1 MKQEVNKNNKSYFV
15 LAVLLAIAFF
25 SLVAFGGSW
34 ASELLEGGEYSF
46 DAGIGYHYADINGY
60 RGKVG
65 EYEVLDPGMEGN
77 FVLKANTRRNYLD
90 LEGVIKDK
98 NDQNY
103 MMDFDINRIFQT
115 EASYSRFIHYLD
127 HDPLSNQDFVADFD
141 AGKSNSII
149 VEEINSENTFRV
161 PFIPNLNIKADFR
174 QYNKRGHRQA
184 TTVGKCTQ
192 CHVTSENRRT
202 DQTTED
208 IDIGTEMKVG
218 FLTFNYRHLQR
229 TFREGGSTPIAYYG
243 YDAPS
248 FPVKGYDRYNDIS
261 NSRTYTNNFKVKADL
276 PLQSDFYFTYEM
288 GKNNNRE
295 TRNEREFESFVFR
308 LTTAALKFITFN
320 FNYYDHDRD
329 SNAPDS
335 MDRHVRRS
343 DISFMTRPWKRNF
356 LRGSYRWEDVDRRNA
371 VQDST
376 FKKIFKLSLFGR
388 PHRKIDFNIRYKNE
402 MVDDPF
408 LAEEWNLFR
417 FTQTSVPTRSD
428 EVQLSLNW
436 NPRGNLSFSSTVSY
450 EDAQS
455 HSYDIDEERVEC
467 MFSVWFA
474 PRDNLILTGSYSL
487 IDTDI
492 DTRTAYK
499 TYHRENQLAF
509 LYDDSMP
516 YDDTSNC
523 YNFTINY
530 RFSRKVALISNLTYI
545 DSRSDFDSRVYG
557 VNVGK
562 FSDLHI
568 ERWDA
573 SIGLDYLYK
582 PYLSFYTKYNY
593 RDYNDKEES
602 EWDGEAHL
610 VSIGVNYTF

>member
-1 MKQEVNKNNKSYFV
+1 MKVKMQITKSKLAFV
-15 LAVLLAIAFF
+15 FVFILAAATNLF
-25 SLVAFGGSW
+25 SYKINW
-34 ASELLEGGEYSF
+34 AEELLKEVDFSF
-46 DAGIGYHYADINGY
+46 DAGIGYHYADIDGY

-77 FVLKANTRRNYLD
+77 FALKANTRRSYLD

-103 MMDFDINRIFQT
+103 MMGFDINRIFQT
-115 EASYSRFIHYLD
+115 EASYSRFKHYLD
-127 HDPLSNQDFVADFD
+127 HDPLSNQDFVTDFD
-141 AGKSNSII
+141 AGNNNSII
-149 VEEINSENTFRV
+149 VEEFNSENTFRV
-161 PFIPNLNIKADFR
+161 PFIPNLKIKADFR

-229 TFREGGSTPIAYYG
+229 SFSEGGSTPIAYYG
-243 YDAPS
+243 YGASS
-248 FPVKGYDRYNDIS
+248 FPVKGFDRYNDIPK
-261 NSRTYTNNFKVKADL
+261 SRTHINNFKVKADL

-295 TRNEREFESFVFR
+295 TRNERKFESFVFR
-308 LTTAALKFITFN
+308 LTTAVLKFITFN
-320 FNYYDHDRD
+320 FSYYDHDRD

-335 MDRHVRRS
+335 MDKHVRRS
-343 DISFMTRPWKRNF
+343 DISFVTRPWKRNF
-356 LRGSYRWEDVDRRNA
+356 LRGSYRWEDIDRRNA
-371 VQDST
+371 DQEST
-376 FKKIFKLSLFGR
+376 FKKVFKLSLFSR
-388 PHRKIDFNIRYKNE
+388 PHRKIDFNLRYRNE
-402 MVDDPF
+402 TVDDPF

-417 FTQTSVPTRSD
+417 FTQTSVPTRSN

-436 NPRGNLSFSSTVSY
+436 NPKGNLSFSSTVSY
-450 EDAQS
+450 EEAES

-467 MFSVWFA
+467 RFSVWFA
-474 PRDNLILTGSYSL
+474 PRDDLILTGSYSL

-499 TYHRENQLAF
+499 TYHRENLLAF
-509 LYDDSMP
+509 LYDNGIP

-530 RFSRKVALISNLTYI
+530 RFSRKVALISNFTYI
-545 DSRSDFDSRVYG
+545 DSRSDFDSLVYG
-557 VNVGK
+557 VNIGK

-573 SIGLDYLYK
+573 SVGLDYLYK
-582 PYLSFYTKYNY
+582 PYLSLYTRYNY
-593 RDYNDKEES
+593 RDYNDREINEL
-602 EWDGEAHL
+602 DGKAHL
-610 VSIGVNYTF
+610 VSVGCKYVF